1 MGRIERHPVLGPLE
15 APVVSL
21 LFEGARLSARPGEMV
36 SSVLFA
42 HGIRTFNQHPVDGT
56 PQGIFCAN
64 GQCAQCM
71 VVADGLA
78 VKACTTPV
86 REGMEVRRL
95 TTFPSVPDA
104 AARLSFSETEHLK
117 CDLLVVGAGPAGLAA
132 AIEAADAGLDVLL
145 VDDKERLGGKLVL
158 QTHQFFGSVEHCH
171 AGTRGVDLAALLAA
185 EASRRRDIRVMTSTL
200 AVGVYCDGKV
210 GLVEDGR
217 RYVLVEP
224 KSLLVATGAREKALA
239 FPGSTLPGVYGAGAF
254 QTLLN
259 RDLVKPSDRIL
270 IVGGGNVGL
279 IAAYHALQAGIH
291 VVGVIEALPDVGGYW
306 VHADKIRRL
315 GVPIRTSTTVVG
327 ANGTSELESVTVASV
342 GTGGNVI
349 PGSSRTYACD
359 TLLLAVGLE
368 PVNELYEAAR
378 RCGLDAHLAGDAEEI
393 AEASAAM
400 FSGRIAGRRIA
411 SGQRRNVEVPVQ
423 WEEMVRVLKSKPGR
437 ENLPVSD
444 PPPGLDVFP
453 MIWCV
458 ETIPC
463 NPCAVVCPR
472 QNIRMPENGDICS
485 RPIFRGEC
493 VGCGKCVSAC
503 PGAAITLVDLR
514 GRSAGK
520 GRVTLPYELPGRP
533 QVGAVLQVVARTGAP
548 LGRGTVVQVVDKLSR
563 APCSAA
569 CPAGVNAQGYIELIR
584 KGQFREAIEMLRA
597 DLPLPSVCALVCYH
611 PCERRCARAD
621 IDAPVSVQGLKRF
634 VTEWA
639 MMQNEPV
646 RPLRIVHTPRVA
658 VIGSGPSGLACANE
672 LLRMGY
678 RVTVFEEA
686 PLAGGVLRYGISR
699 HRLPDA
705 VLDWDLACLEG
716 LGVEIRTATRV
727 DSVARLRSDG
737 FAAVSIEAGA
747 QRGRHMGAPGD
758 SSRGVFAVGDDAAGP
773 ARVPDAFGAGKRAA
787 SSIHR
792 FLNAQDGVP
801 AEGVH
806 SYLCDGREV
815 TTQSIATMATGV
827 ASPRQRPGAPAAPFD
842 ERRRSLK
849 EVAHALN
856 AEDALAEAGRCL
868 GCGVYS
874 ETLNAAALRT
884 RRTRESTW
892 LLTLEVEAAIATG
905 VAGIRVQEEALTL
918 PVGTVMPPA
927 SDDEEVI
934 CRCERVTLGPIRRA
948 IRSGVRDMNQLKAML
963 NVGLGAC
970 GGKTCGPLLRSV
982 FIREGVHPSDVTP
995 FTQRPVV
1002 AEVSLGVFAGA
1013 PSGGAEEGR
1022 R

>member
-1 MGRIERHPVLGPLE
+1 
-15 APVVSL
+15 
-21 LFEGARLSARPGEMV
+21 
-36 SSVLFA
+36 
-42 HGIRTFNQHPVDGT
+42 
-56 PQGIFCAN
+56 
-64 GQCAQCM
+64 
-71 VVADGLA
+71 
-78 VKACTTPV
+78 
-86 REGMEVRRL
+86 MEVRRL
-95 TTFPSVPDA
+95 TTLPNVPDA
-104 AARLSFSETEHLK
+104 TARLSFSEIEHLR
-117 CDLLVVGAGPAGLAA
+117 CDLLVVGAGPAGLGAT
-132 AIEAADAGLDVLL
+132 IEAADAGLNVLL
-145 VDDKERLGGKLVL
+145 VDDKERLGGKLLL
-158 QTHQFFGSVEHCH
+158 QTHQFFGSVEQCH

-185 EASRRRDIRVMTSTL
+185 EASRRRDIRVMSSTL

-279 IAAYHALQAGIH
+279 IVAYHALQAGIH

-306 VHADKIRRL
+306 VHADRVRRL
-315 GVPIRTSTTVVG
+315 GVPIHMSTTVVG
-327 ANGTSELESVTVASV
+327 ANGTSAVESVTVASV
-342 GTGGNVI
+342 GTRGDVI
-349 PGSSRTYACD
+349 PGSHRTYACD

-378 RCGLDAHLAGDAEEI
+378 RCGLDAHIAGDAEEI

-411 SGQRRNVEVPVQ
+411 RGQRKNVDLPAQ
-423 WEEMVRVLKSKPGR
+423 WEEMIQVLKSKPGR

-444 PPPGLDVFP
+444 PPPGLDIFP

-485 RPIFRGEC
+485 RPIFQGDC
-493 VGCGKCVSAC
+493 VGCGKCVSVC
-503 PGAAITLVDLR
+503 PGTAITLVDLR

-520 GRVTLPYELPGRP
+520 GRVTLPYELPGTP
-533 QVGAVLQVVARTGAP
+533 QVGAVLPVVTRTGAP
-548 LGRGTVVQVVDKLSR
+548 LGHGTVVHIVDKLSR

-584 KGQFREAIEMLRA
+584 KGQFCDAIEMLRA
-597 DLPLPSVCALVCYH
+597 DLPLPSVCARVCYH
-611 PCERRCARAD
+611 PCERRCSRAD
-621 IDAPVSVQGLKRF
+621 VDAPVSVHGLKRF

-639 MMQNEPV
+639 MKQNEPV
-646 RPLRIVHTPRVA
+646 RPLPIVHTPRVA
-658 VIGSGPSGLACANE
+658 VIGSGPSGLACASE

-686 PLAGGVLRYGISR
+686 PLAGGVLRYGIPR
-699 HRLPDA
+699 YRLPDK
-705 VLDWDLACLEG
+705 VLDWDLACLER
-716 LGVEIRTATRV
+716 LGVEIRTATRA

-737 FAAVSIEAGA
+737 FAAVYIEAGA
-747 QRGRHMGAPGD
+747 PRGHHRGVPGG
-758 SSRGVFAVGDDAAGP
+758 SSRGVFAAGDDAAGP
-773 ARVPDAFGAGKRAA
+773 ARVPEAIGAGKRAA

-792 FLNAQDGVP
+792 FLNGQD
-801 AEGVH
+801 
-806 SYLCDGREV
+806 LRDGREV
-815 TTQSIATMATGV
+815 TMQSIAAMAPSV
-827 ASPRQRPGAPAAPFD
+827 ALPRQRPGAPAAPFD
-842 ERRRSLK
+842 ERRPSFK
-849 EVAHALN
+849 EVAPALS

-874 ETLNAAALRT
+874 ETLNAAGLRT
-884 RRTRESTW
+884 RQTRESTC
-892 LLTLEVEAAIATG
+892 LLTLEVEAGIATG

-918 PVGTVMPPA
+918 PVETVMPPA
-927 SDDEEVI
+927 SDNEEVI
-934 CRCERVTLGPIRRA
+934 CRCERVTLGRIRQA
-948 IRSGVRDMNQLKAML
+948 IQSGVRDMNQLKAML

-982 FIREGVHPSDVTP
+982 FIREGVPPSDVTP
-995 FTQRPVV
+995 FTQRPLV
-1002 AEVSLGVFAGA
+1002 AEVPLGVFAGA
-1013 PSGGAEEGR
+1013 STSGAEESR
-1022 R
+1022 T